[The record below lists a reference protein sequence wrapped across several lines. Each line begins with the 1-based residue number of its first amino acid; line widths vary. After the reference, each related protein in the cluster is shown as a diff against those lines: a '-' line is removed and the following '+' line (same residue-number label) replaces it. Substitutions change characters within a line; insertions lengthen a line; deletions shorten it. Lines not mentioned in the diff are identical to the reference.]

1 MRRELSQSK
10 KPRWWISPYSEATE
24 SYGGSGSWKSAG
36 MAGFP
41 VGSSYTGSLNQHGKP
56 LDTAVWVK
64 LSYPGFPTHLL
75 PGERGMWTSFLE
87 DPRGLQEWSLTMT
100 YQAGDVGPAQCI
112 TRSSLYYKLLW
123 QIQKDLRWVEEEGS
137 WGLSTASMSKLEL

>member
-10 KPRWWISPYSEATE
+10 KPRRWISPYSEATE
-24 SYGGSGSWKSAG
+24 SYGGSDSWKRAG
-36 MAGFP
+36 MAGFT
-41 VGSSYTGSLNQHGKP
+41 VGSGYTGSLNYHGKP

-64 LSYPGFPTHLL
+64 LSSPGFPRHPL

-87 DPRGLQEWSLTMT
+87 DPQGLQEWSLMMD
-100 YQAGDVGPAQCI
+100 YQAGDVGLAQHI

-123 QIQKDLRWVEEEGS
+123 QIQDLHWIEEEGS
-137 WGLSTASMSKLEL
+137 WGLCAASMSKLEL